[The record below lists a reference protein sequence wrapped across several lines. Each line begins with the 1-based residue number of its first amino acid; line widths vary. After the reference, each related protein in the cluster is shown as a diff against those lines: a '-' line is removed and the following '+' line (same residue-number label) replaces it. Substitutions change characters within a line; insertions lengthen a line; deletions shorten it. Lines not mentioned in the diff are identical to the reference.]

1 VKECHVPEINDLLD
15 AERNR
20 RPAAARRARI
30 ALIVAG
36 VASVVAVSTAATLVA
51 TGATT
56 LAEQE
61 AESSALDD
69 LVSAAA
75 ERITRTAGPGAS
87 TSEGAP
93 TVPAPSEPAPTEPPD
108 AAQAAQNEFGFPV
121 YDASTDI
128 ATIPRPVD
136 DPDPAGTEIWLA
148 QRSITA
154 HCMQQKGLEYRYTAP
169 WLVPPGV
176 TREQRLAELQ
186 PQPGTAEFEALYG
199 VPEFGPDDPAVA
211 PEYRW
216 EDAGCV
222 GYAVHV
228 TGMDGAH

>member
-1 VKECHVPEINDLLD
+1 MPEINDLLD

-20 RPAAARRARI
+20 RRPAVRRARV

-36 VASVVAVSTAATLVA
+36 AATVVAVGTGATLAATAATSLI
-51 TGATT
+51 TH
-56 LAEQE
+56 E
-61 AESSALDD
+61 A
-69 LVSAAA
+69 VSAAVD
-75 ERITRTAGPGAS
+75 
-87 TSEGAP
+87 AP
-93 TVPAPSEPAPTEPPD
+93 VSSPLEQMTPTTEPRPSAD
-108 AAQAAQNEFGFPV
+108 APAATETPAAVQTAENEFGIPI

-136 DPDPAGTEIWLA
+136 DHDPTSTEVWLT
-148 QRSITA
+148 QQSIIA
-154 HCMQQKGLEYRYTAP
+154 DCMDEKGLEYHYTGY

-176 TREQRLAELQ
+176 TWEQWMAALDAAEA
-186 PQPGTAEFEALYG
+186 GTAEFEALHG
-199 VPEFGPDDPAVA
+199 VAEFGHDDPDVA

-228 TGMDGAH
+228 TGRDDAH